1 MAKASKV
8 AIWVTK
14 ESAIYNTET
23 SGFAQAEQFRSMMVS
38 WATILVVPGAW
49 YILDVAK
56 WKFNMFVNT
65 VIITAEISLNICS
78 TIKIT

>member
-38 WATILVVPGAW
+38 WAA
-49 YILDVAK
+49 
-56 WKFNMFVNT
+56 
-65 VIITAEISLNICS
+65 TACR
-78 TIKIT
+78 